1 MCDELIGWFF
11 CKVNLLLLPKIR
23 NLSKKRMYL
32 ITFTLSLPYP
42 RSHHIAFM
50 KASHQQKKGPS
61 LIISSTLTSLVSS
74 QMCPDRSQKLFTL
87 QKIAI
92 RLLFVMFLDTRQDR
106 WMFLMSF
113 WWHNLTRETLRLWE
127 FFSIIDMKRVC
138 FASAAQHVVLAMS
151 VDTH

>member
-1 MCDELIGWFF
+1 MKLCGELIGRFF

-42 RSHHIAFM
+42 RSHHIAFL
-50 KASHQQKKGPS
+50 KVCPASHQQKKGPS

-92 RLLFVMFLDTRQDR
+92 RLLCVMFLDTRQDR

-113 WWHNLTRETLRLWE
+113 LVT
-127 FFSIIDMKRVC
+127 
-138 FASAAQHVVLAMS
+138 
-151 VDTH
+151 